1 MTKSDLIA
9 RLSKDTGISQNQ
21 SGKIVNDIFN
31 IITEALQQG
40 DDVRITGFG
49 TFRTSET
56 RERPGRNPRTGEEI
70 IIPAGKRVSFTAGV
84 GLLES
89 VRGGSQPSKRRAA

>member
-21 SGKIVNDIFN
+21 SGKIVNDIFG

-40 DDVRITGFG
+40 DDVRLTGFG
-49 TFRTSET
+49 TFRTVET
-56 RERPGRNPRTGEEI
+56 RQRTGRNPRTGEEI
-70 IIPAGKRVSFTAGV
+70 TIPAGKRVAFTAGT

-89 VRGGSQPSKRRAA
+89 VRGGQGGKQHAA